1 MCRDGLGKARRDW
14 GSLGGIGEDLD
25 RLGKDVRYWRKAR
38 MFRDGLGKARRDW
51 GRSWMF
57 VEGLGGIE
65 EGWEG
70 LGITGRYCGR
80 LGATGGNWEG
90 LGKAMGYW
98 GKLGGTGEG
107 RECL

>member
-38 MFRDGLGKARRDW
+38 MFRDGVGKARRD
-51 GRSWMF
+51 RES
-57 VEGLGGIE
+57 LRGIG

-70 LGITGRYCGR
+70 LGKVVDVCR
-80 LGATGGNWEG
+80 L
-90 LGKAMGYW
+90 
-98 GKLGGTGEG
+98 
-107 RECL
+107 